1 MLRRLIRFSLLLF
14 TLIATSLALATP
26 AFATDSH
33 HGHGKT
39 VELEGGSTTLTV
51 DKGTLGVLVDNKVSV
66 KPIRGASAKGRS
78 FTFPITG
85 GEVDAKTVAGKIE
98 HSGGLQFA
106 AGGKKLGV
114 QDFVIDTKKGVLTA
128 RVSGTKTR
136 VPLLKLNLSKAHIAK
151 GSSKVVVSNV
161 RATLTGEAAAALNK
175 TFGVK
180 LFKKGLPIG
189 VAKVTARF

>member
-1 MLRRLIRFSLLLF
+1 MLRRLIRLALLL
-14 TLIATSLALATP
+14 LAVLATSLALATP
-26 AFATDSH
+26 ALAGTH
-33 HGHGKT
+33 EHGKT
-39 VELEGGSTTLTV
+39 VQLEGGSTTLTV

-85 GEVDAKTVAGKIE
+85 GKVNSKTVAGTIS

-114 QDFVIDTKKGVLTA
+114 QDFVIDTKRGVLTA

-136 VPLLKLNLSKAHIAK
+136 VSLLKLDLSGAHISR
-151 GSSKVVVSNV
+151 GSSKIVVSNV
-161 RATLTGEAAAALNK
+161 KATLTGEAAAALNK

-180 LFKKGLPIG
+180 LFKRGLTIG
-189 VAKVTARF
+189 VAKVTAKP